1 MSSKLVIRCK
11 MGKMMSRLP
20 RKIWVSGQCIGVMQ
34 QPEVSILM
42 PPGVYQITIQSI
54 IPYFSASETIQL
66 LPDKT
71 KSLEF
76 RDRERGWD
84 ILFGIDIVLWIVKR
98 FLHLAAPWTWIYE
111 IFTNGYFILW
121 LLYEWKIRK
130 KYYALK
136 VLN

>member
-1 MSSKLVIRCK
+1 MNSKLVIRCK

-20 RKIWVSGQCIGVMQ
+20 RKIWVSGQFIGVMQ

-42 PPGVYQITIQSI
+42 PPGVYQITIQSM

-66 LPDKT
+66 LPDET

-121 LLYEWKIRK
+121 LFYEWKIRK
-130 KYYALK
+130 NYYALK

>member
-20 RKIWVSGQCIGVMQ
+20 RKIWVSGQFIGVMQ
-34 QPEVSILM
+34 QPEVSIQM
-42 PPGVYQITIQSI
+42 PPGIYQITIQSI
-54 IPYFSASETIQL
+54 VPYFSASTTIQL
-66 LPDKT
+66 LPDET

-121 LLYEWKIRK
+121 LFYEWKIRK

>member
-1 MSSKLVIRCK
+1 
-11 MGKMMSRLP
+11 
-20 RKIWVSGQCIGVMQ
+20 
-34 QPEVSILM
+34 M

-54 IPYFSASETIQL
+54 VPYFSASETIQL
-66 LPDKT
+66 LPDET

-121 LLYEWKIRK
+121 LLYEWRIRE
-130 KYYALK
+130 KYYAIK
-136 VLN
+136 VT

>member
-1 MSSKLVIRCK
+1 MSSKLVLHCK

-20 RKIWVSGQCIGVMQ
+20 RKIWVSGQFIGVMQ
-34 QPEVSILM
+34 QPEVSIQM
-42 PPGVYQITIQSI
+42 PPGIYQITIQSM

-66 LPDKT
+66 LPDET

-111 IFTNGYFILW
+111 IFTNGYFVLW
-121 LLYEWKIRK
+121 LLYEWRIRE
-130 KYYALK
+130 KYYAIK
-136 VLN
+136 VT

>member
-20 RKIWVSGQCIGVMQ
+20 RKIWVSGQFIGVMQ
-34 QPEVSILM
+34 QPEVSIQM
-42 PPGVYQITIQSI
+42 PPGIYQITIQSI
-54 IPYFSASETIQL
+54 VPYFSASTTIQL
-66 LPDKT
+66 LPDET

-111 IFTNGYFILW
+111 IFTNGYFVLW
-121 LLYEWKIRK
+121 LLYEWRIRE
-130 KYYALK
+130 KYYAIK
-136 VLN
+136 VT